1 MTSPVSYFPFT
12 LIGSVFLCKN
22 GHVSCIVPSL
32 FFRDKK
38 GGDLRVVIWIINK
51 KEFTISVFFFIFL
64 GTEKLR
70 PSCVTVKSPH
80 AAAAAKYFFVC
91 V

>member
-1 MTSPVSYFPFT
+1 
-12 LIGSVFLCKN
+12 
-22 GHVSCIVPSL
+22 
-32 FFRDKK
+32 
-38 GGDLRVVIWIINK
+38 
-51 KEFTISVFFFIFL
+51 
-64 GTEKLR
+64 LR